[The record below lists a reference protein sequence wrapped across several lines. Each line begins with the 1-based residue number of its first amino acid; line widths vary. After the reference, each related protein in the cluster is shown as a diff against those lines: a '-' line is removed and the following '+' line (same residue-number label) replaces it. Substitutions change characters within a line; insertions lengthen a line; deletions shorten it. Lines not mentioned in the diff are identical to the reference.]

1 MHFNYLCLMKNKIL
15 LDLLVELTKYDV
27 AVPAELPGT
36 SLIRDSIDPNKN
48 GIFVRAPLPSIQM
61 KH

>member
-1 MHFNYLCLMKNKIL
+1 MKNKIL

-61 KH
+61 KY